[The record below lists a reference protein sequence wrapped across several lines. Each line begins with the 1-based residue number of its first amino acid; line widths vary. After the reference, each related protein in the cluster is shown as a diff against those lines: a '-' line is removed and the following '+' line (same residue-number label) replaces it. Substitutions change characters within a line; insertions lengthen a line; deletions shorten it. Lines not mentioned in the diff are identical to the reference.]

1 MKDYLVYLLYVF
13 VKFIFRII
21 PNTLMKQIL
30 RILAKIIYKLN
41 KKHKKIARVNLDI
54 AFGNNIKNEKKNE
67 IIYKSY
73 ESLLFNM
80 YEFIENQY
88 INKVDLLNKAVIQ
101 NEEIIT
107 NAIKQKRKIIF
118 VTAHYGGWELVIP
131 YAALKYGNMA
141 VVNRKMNN
149 KYINE
154 AYIKARNRNNIIMLD
169 KKSAAKGMVKALKS
183 GNNVAVAID
192 QHAAIGINVEFFGK
206 KVSATDATSRLA
218 VKFDA
223 LIIPMF
229 AVTKDF
235 RKYTIKVCEPIESKD
250 IKAEDKILALT
261 QIQAN
266 VIEKQIKEQPELWF
280 WQHKRWKEFH
290 KSMYE

>member
-1 MKDYLVYLLYVF
+1 
-13 VKFIFRII
+13 
-21 PNTLMKQIL
+21 MKQIL
-30 RILAKIIYKLN
+30 IILSKIIYLLN
-41 KKHKKIARVNLDI
+41 KKHKKIARVNLDL
-54 AFGNNIKNEKKNE
+54 AFANSIDDKKKEE

-88 INKVDLLNKAVIQ
+88 ISKENLLNKAVIQ

-118 VTAHYGGWELVIP
+118 ITAHYGGWELGIP
-131 YAALKYGNMA
+131 YAALRYGNMA

-229 AVTKDF
+229 AITKDF